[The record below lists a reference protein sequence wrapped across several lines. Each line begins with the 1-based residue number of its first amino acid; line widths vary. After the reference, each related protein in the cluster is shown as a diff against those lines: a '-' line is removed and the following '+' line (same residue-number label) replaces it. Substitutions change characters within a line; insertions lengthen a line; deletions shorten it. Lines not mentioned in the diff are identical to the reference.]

1 MFIEHLHHIR
11 YSVYYK
17 NGLKYYTQEEAI
29 SVDFGIQ
36 GGSWN
41 WFLVGTEQWL
51 NTISSYYYN
60 ISDSF

>member
-1 MFIEHLHHIR
+1 MDQMFIEHLHHIR

-41 WFLVGTEQWL
+41 WFLVGTEQ
-51 NTISSYYYN
+51 
-60 ISDSF
+60 